1 MSYEVA
7 VCDSVESFGGVI
19 ESGVV
24 DVVNRCSKLVT
35 CDGGDDNVGV
45 RCFAFGEVG
54 SAGGFAGR

>member
-1 MSYEVA
+1 M
-7 VCDSVESFGGVI
+7 CDSVESFGGVI

-45 RCFAFGEVG
+45 QCFAFGEVG